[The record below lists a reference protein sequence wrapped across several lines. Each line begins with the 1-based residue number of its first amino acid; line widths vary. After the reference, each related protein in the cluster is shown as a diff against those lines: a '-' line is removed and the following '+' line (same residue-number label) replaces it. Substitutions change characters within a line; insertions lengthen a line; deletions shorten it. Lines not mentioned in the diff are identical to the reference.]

1 MSGER
6 HGLNKVLATGEARQ
20 RDTSVRQARGAR
32 LRRGRRVAN
41 LRSLATWQ
49 RMVIGTVAVVAVLA
63 FWQLAADRHWV
74 NPLVSSSPSGVVRAG
89 SQLTRSGTLGQAVA
103 QTAVLF
109 AVGFGISLV
118 TGLALGLILGWYKY
132 VEAALDP
139 FVSILYASPRI
150 AIIPLITVWAG
161 IGFTAQVVI
170 VWLTAVFPIIINVAA
185 GVSAVDR
192 DYLRVAR
199 SFLATNRDVLF
210 AVAIPGA
217 LPSVIAGIR
226 QGLAQGLIGV
236 VVAEYFVG
244 DNGIGGLIFNAGQTL
259 QTGNAFVGVIIFAAA
274 ALVLT
279 ATLRAIERRFSGW
292 RT

>member
-1 MSGER
+1 MSER
-6 HGLNKVLATGEARQ
+6 THGSSEVTARREAGQ
-20 RDTSVRQARGAR
+20 RNASIRQALGAR
-32 LRRGRRVAN
+32 PGRGRRVAN
-41 LRSLATWQ
+41 LRVLATWQ
-49 RMVIGTVAVVAVLA
+49 RVLIGTVAVAVALG
-63 FWQLAADRHWV
+63 FWQLAADEQWI
-74 NPLVSSSPSGVVRAG
+74 NPLVSSSPSGIVRAAA
-89 SQLTRSGTLGQAVA
+89 QLNRSGTLGTAVG
-103 QTAVLF
+103 QTAELF

-118 TGLALGLILGWYKY
+118 TGLALGLVLGWYKY

-217 LPSVIAGIR
+217 LPSVIAGVR

-259 QTGNAFVGVIIFAAA
+259 ETGNAFVGVIIFAAA

-279 ATLRAIERRFSGW
+279 AALRAIERRFSGW
-292 RT
+292 RL

>member
-6 HGLNKVLATGEARQ
+6 HGLNKTLTRREAG
-20 RDTSVRQARGAR
+20 RDTSVSRARGAR
-32 LRRGRRVAN
+32 PGRRRRVAN
-41 LRSLATWQ
+41 LRRPATWQ
-49 RMVIGTVAVVAVLA
+49 RVLIGTIAVVVVLG
-63 FWQLAADRHWV
+63 FWQLAADEHWI
-74 NPLVSSSPSGVVRAG
+74 NPLVSSSPSGIVRSGA
-89 SQLTRSGTLGQAVA
+89 QLTSAGTLGQAVA
-103 QTAVLF
+103 STAELF

-132 VEAALDP
+132 VDAALDP

-170 VWLTAVFPIIINVAA
+170 VWLTAVFPIIINVAS

-192 DYLRVAR
+192 DYVQVAR

-259 QTGNAFVGVIIFAAA
+259 ETGNAFVGVIIFAAA
-274 ALVLT
+274 ALILT
-279 ATLRAIERRFSGW
+279 AALRSIERRFSGW
-292 RT
+292 RI

>member
-6 HGLNKVLATGEARQ
+6 HGLNKTLARREAG
-20 RDTSVRQARGAR
+20 RDATVNRARGAWP
-32 LRRGRRVAN
+32 RRGRRVAN
-41 LRSLATWQ
+41 LRAPATWQ
-49 RMVIGTVAVVAVLA
+49 RVLIGSIAVVIVLG
-63 FWQLAADRHWV
+63 FWQLAADEHWI
-74 NPLVSSSPSGVVRAG
+74 NPLVSSSPSGIVRAG
-89 SQLTRSGTLGQAVA
+89 AQLTTAGTLGQAVA
-103 QTAVLF
+103 QTAELF

-132 VEAALDP
+132 VDAALDP

-170 VWLTAVFPIIINVAA
+170 VWLTAVFPIIINVAS

-192 DYLRVAR
+192 DYVRVAR

-259 QTGNAFVGVIIFAAA
+259 ETGNAFVGVIIFAAA
-274 ALVLT
+274 ALILT
-279 ATLRAIERRFSGW
+279 AALRSIERRFSGW
-292 RT
+292 RI